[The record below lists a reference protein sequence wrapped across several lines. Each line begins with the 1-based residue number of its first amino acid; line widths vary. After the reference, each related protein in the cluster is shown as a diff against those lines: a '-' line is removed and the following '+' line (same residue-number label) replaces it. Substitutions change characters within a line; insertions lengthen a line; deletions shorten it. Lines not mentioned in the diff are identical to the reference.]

1 MRSGSRSRLLRTRSQ
16 SLPSLRQSCGFRAA
30 MTSLW
35 ATVTADA
42 RVGMLL
48 YCSLSIL
55 VDSINCLAQTF
66 TPAYPFVAMWPGL
79 YQVRLG
85 AFIPIGGIINLVI
98 VRRVSMLAFSSPERR
113 TWLWRGMLLVFA
125 VEFPANII
133 VLLQEIYRTNADNAW
148 STFRIGPILVIINTV
163 YPLSS
168 FLASAYM
175 LHHAFGRRAAH
186 ALAATTAATAG
197 ASGTLKPVPTSPSS
211 PPPVP
216 VRSASASE
224 LPSSSALSRDAEDTV
239 EPAAE
244 AEPSAPSPR
253 PTSTSRAS
261 APAESA
267 TTTPTRHTT
276 TTTNGGGGPRASAAT
291 EVQESI
297 GASFR
302 LLHISIVVIW
312 STYLVIHGFAITS
325 PFVRSALSNVLVV
338 FVLALEAALKYLVR
352 GAHRRA
358 RRRKG
363 AVVPRHATAVAF
375 FDDAS
380 QLETKAEAPG
390 SRSIALGGARSVN
403 ALAVMRS
410 TQMLAGMR
418 SLQALGAVPPPS
430 SHALGRGAAE
440 HDGAASPPHMDAARR
455 SPPPPAVGAG
465 PANPVAVL
473 VLSGSLPR
481 PVGVWSGGGGVGNAA
496 TASHLTL
503 ASHISDLGEQV
514 DSELGY
520 AE

>member
-1 MRSGSRSRLLRTRSQ
+1 
-16 SLPSLRQSCGFRAA
+16 

-48 YCSLSIL
+48 YCSLSIF

-66 TPAYPFVAMWPGL
+66 TTAYPFVAMWPGL

-133 VLLQEIYRTNADNAW
+133 VLLQEIYRTNANNAW
-148 STFRIGPILVIINTV
+148 STFRIGPILVIINTL

-197 ASGTLKPVPTSPSS
+197 ASGTLKPVPTSPSQL
-211 PPPVP
+211 PPTPI
-216 VRSASASE
+216 RSASVSE
-224 LPSSSALSRDAEDTV
+224 LPPSPASSRDAEDTV
-239 EPAAE
+239 EPT
-244 AEPSAPSPR
+244 AEPSGPSNRSTP
-253 PTSTSRAS
+253 TSRAS
-261 APAESA
+261 APAETA
-267 TTTPTRHTT
+267 TTTPARHTT
-276 TTTNGGGGPRASAAT
+276 STAGAGGPRASAAT

-363 AVVPRHATAVAF
+363 VVVPRHATAVAY

-380 QLETKAEAPG
+380 QLETKAELASAP
-390 SRSIALGGARSVN
+390 GARSMPLVCAKSVN
-403 ALAVMRS
+403 VLAVMRS
-410 TQMLAGMR
+410 SQMLAGMR
-418 SLQALGAVPPPS
+418 SVQALAVAPPS
-430 SHALGRGAAE
+430 AHGRGSAE
-440 HDGAASPPHMDAARR
+440 HDGGVESASPPHMMDTPRR
-455 SPPPPAVGAG
+455 SPPSS
-465 PANPVAVL
+465 VAVL

-481 PVGVWSGGGGVGNAA
+481 PVGVRSGGGEGVGNAA
-496 TASHLTL
+496 TASRFTL
-503 ASHISDLGEQV
+503 ASHISDLG
-514 DSELGY
+514 
-520 AE
+520 

>member
-1 MRSGSRSRLLRTRSQ
+1 
-16 SLPSLRQSCGFRAA
+16 

-35 ATVTADA
+35 ATITADA

-55 VDSINCLAQTF
+55 VDSINILAQTF

-133 VLLQEIYRTNADNAW
+133 VLLQEIHRTNADNAW

-168 FLASAYM
+168 FFASAYM

-197 ASGTLKPVPTSPSS
+197 ASGTLKPVPTSPSQ
-211 PPPVP
+211 PPPP
-216 VRSASASE
+216 PIRSASGSE
-224 LPSSSALSRDAEDTV
+224 LPSSTASSRDAEDTV
-239 EPAAE
+239 EPGAE
-244 AEPSAPSPR
+244 AEPSAPSTR
-253 PTSTSRAS
+253 PTSSRTS

-267 TTTPTRHTT
+267 TTTTPTRHMTT
-276 TTTNGGGGPRASAAT
+276 TTTTTGGGGGGGGGGGRRPRASAAT

-312 STYLVIHGFAITS
+312 STYLVIHGFALTS

-363 AVVPRHATAVAF
+363 AVVPRHATAVAY

-380 QLETKAEAPG
+380 QLETKAELATKSDP
-390 SRSIALGGARSVN
+390 RSMPLVCARSVN
-403 ALAVMRS
+403 VLTAMRS

-418 SLQALGAVPPPS
+418 SMQALGAAPPPS
-430 SHALGRGAAE
+430 SHAHGRGSAEQDGGVASAAP
-440 HDGAASPPHMDAARR
+440 PPHTHSDTTRR
-455 SPPPPAVGAG
+455 SPPPP
-465 PANPVAVL
+465 PPNPVAVM

-481 PVGVWSGGGGVGNAA
+481 PPGGVWSGGGGVGNAA
-496 TASHLTL
+496 TASRLTL
-503 ASHISDLGEQV
+503 ASHISDLGERV

-520 AE
+520 AG